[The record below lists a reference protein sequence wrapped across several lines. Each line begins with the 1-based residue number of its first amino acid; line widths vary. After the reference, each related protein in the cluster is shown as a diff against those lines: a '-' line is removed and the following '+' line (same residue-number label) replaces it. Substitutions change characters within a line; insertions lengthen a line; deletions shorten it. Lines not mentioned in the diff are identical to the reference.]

1 MVKAP
6 PPDLR
11 KEERRP
17 AKGLLALDIRP
28 QRLGYAL
35 LDGSQLLDWGIA
47 TYRVGDARTGA
58 TARRRITELLDHHY
72 PALVV
77 QRNRR
82 NPFAESRKTL
92 AAIGRMMRA
101 ETARRSIQF
110 RTLNT
115 EMLMQFY
122 AQHGC
127 ENKAQIA
134 ALVAGW
140 FPELAWK
147 LPPKRKLWE
156 HEHNNAVIFDAVAVG
171 VAFQKTGDQD
181 TMTG

>member
-1 MVKAP
+1 MVKGP
-6 PPDLR
+6 QDLSE
-11 KEERRP
+11 KDRRS
-17 AKGLLALDIRP
+17 ARGVLALDIRP

-35 LDGSQLLDWGIA
+35 LDGERLLDWGIA
-47 TYRVGDARTGA
+47 TYRAGDARTGA
-58 TARRRITELLDHHY
+58 TARRRIVELLDYHY

-82 NPFAESRKTL
+82 NPFAESRKRL
-92 AAIGRMMRA
+92 ASIDRMMRT
-101 ETARRSIQF
+101 ETAHRSIQF

-115 EMLMQFY
+115 EMFKQFY
-122 AQHGC
+122 SQHGC
-127 ENKAQIA
+127 ESKAQIA
-134 ALVAGW
+134 ALVATW

-171 VAFQKTGDQD
+171 VAFQMSVITIR
-181 TMTG
+181 